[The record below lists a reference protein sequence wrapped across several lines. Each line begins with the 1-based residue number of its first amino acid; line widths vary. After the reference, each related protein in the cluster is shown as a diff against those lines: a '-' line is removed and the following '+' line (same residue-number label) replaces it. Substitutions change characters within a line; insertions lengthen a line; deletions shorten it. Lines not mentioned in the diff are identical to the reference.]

1 MSEMEN
7 IWDVINSRLNTIEKN
22 NGKHED
28 KAIETIKNETLRKKK
43 PEKVDKTPVRCGT
56 IFMSNIVV
64 IGVLILAVGEQRKT
78 YIWRHNG
85 QNFSKLVENYKL
97 TNSRSSKK
105 PNHEETTLRHIT
117 IKLI

>member
-43 PEKVDKTPVRCGT
+43 SLKKWTKHQWDVGQFSC
-56 IFMSNIVV
+56 
-64 IGVLILAVGEQRKT
+64 LI
-78 YIWRHNG
+78 
-85 QNFSKLVENYKL
+85 
-97 TNSRSSKK
+97 
-105 PNHEETTLRHIT
+105 
-117 IKLI
+117 